1 MKKKKILLTA
11 ACAVLILSATIGS
24 AVAYFSTYEKALG
37 GYVLH
42 LDDYEE
48 YTEEFQ
54 DWTKKV
60 VITSKKDSKEDVY
73 VRVRAYAGTQVK
85 LQYIA
90 DDSKLMLNLQTVT
103 EDLGTACGG
112 KAWIIVTSQQD
123 IDSITQT
130 MGEDFSKIQGR
141 FATRIALSGADAA
154 EVIKKRIL
162 YKKPEARPIL
172 ENLYKE
178 YEPSIKNIIT
188 LLFTYIHTS
197 GDNIWTL

>member
-90 DDSKLMLNLQTVT
+90 DDSWTPAADGFYYYSGILKPGESSSEIDVKISNIPTGVDLQSFNVVVVYEATPVRYHADGSPYADWSEVLDVT
-103 EDLGTACGG
+103 Y
-112 KAWIIVTSQQD
+112 VT
-123 IDSITQT
+123 
-130 MGEDFSKIQGR
+130 G
-141 FATRIALSGADAA
+141 
-154 EVIKKRIL
+154 
-162 YKKPEARPIL
+162 
-172 ENLYKE
+172 
-178 YEPSIKNIIT
+178 
-188 LLFTYIHTS
+188 
-197 GDNIWTL
+197 GDN